1 MVQGAEPGRG
11 VSFIPLAVPD
21 IDEADVAAVSAVL
34 RSGMLV
40 QGEHV
45 AALEAEVA
53 SFLGVRHAVAVS
65 NGTASLHLA
74 LVALGVGPG
83 DEVVVPA
90 FSFVATANVVEL
102 VGARCVFVDV
112 QRDTFNI
119 DPAAFETAITE
130 RTKAVIPVHE
140 FGLACDIGR
149 IVEIAR
155 ARGIAVVE
163 DAACALGADEDRRL
177 VGGIGEVG
185 SFSLHPRKAVT
196 SGEGGII
203 TTNDDNLAAAF
214 RILRNHG
221 IEMQDGRMEF
231 VAAGFNYRMTDFQA
245 ALVRGQLARFD
256 DAIARRRA
264 LANVYLEELAGEN
277 WLALPVTPASK
288 THTWQTF
295 HPVLDDELDRDR
307 VIAELR
313 TRGVGSNYG
322 AQCIPA
328 QIHYRT
334 AYGHDAAAD
343 FPNAHRAWRSGI
355 ALPLHAKMDEAQ
367 ARQVVKALKESVTAS
382 RA

>member
-1 MVQGAEPGRG
+1 MN
-11 VSFIPLAVPD
+11 FIPLAVPD

-45 AALEAEVA
+45 AGLEAEVA

-112 QRDTFNI
+112 QRNTFNI
-119 DPAAFETAITE
+119 DPAAFEPAITE

-140 FGLACDIGR
+140 FGLACDIAR
-149 IVEIAR
+149 VVEIAR

-163 DAACALGADEDRRL
+163 DAACALGADEDGRL

-203 TTNDDNLAAAF
+203 TTNDDDLAAAF
-214 RILRNHG
+214 RVLRNHG

-277 WLALPVTPASK
+277 WLTLPVTPAGK

-295 HPVLDDELDRDR
+295 HPVLDEELDRDR

-313 TRGVGSNYG
+313 ARGVGSNYG

-355 ALPLHAKMDEAQ
+355 ALPLHAKMNEGQ
-367 ARQVVKALKESVTAS
+367 ARQVVKALKDAVVAA
-382 RA
+382 RD